1 MLSPK
6 VSLLAYVILAI
17 SMSFAIDHAALI
29 EQQLNSQ
36 ILPALRSNVD
46 ANRPISM
53 CGRSGSVL
61 TGHRG
66 DSNCPLNFTLS
77 LSQKSLV
84 QARGSNSSVQL
95 SVTFISGVSAPVT
108 LSAQGAPADT
118 EILFAPASARPSFSS
133 TMTISTNEATPLG
146 QFNITILAAGSGV
159 EKSIVLSLL
168 VVLIVHD
175 IAIVSAAIQGTA
187 AVGNIVVINATVANY
202 GSVSEAFELRAYA
215 NTTLVADRSV
225 PGLASEG
232 VYASQLM
239 WNTSGFSPGT
249 YRVLVAVPPVPGE
262 LNLLNNSREAGQMI
276 LTQSP
281 GSGPSPSPAASG
293 SAQGLNYG
301 RQLAIVAAIAEA
313 AIVFLLVVR
322 SKRRASTG
330 NASAG
335 TRKI

>member
-1 MLSPK
+1 M
-6 VSLLAYVILAI
+6 LAYVILAM

-29 EQQLNSQ
+29 ERRLNSQ
-36 ILPALRSNVD
+36 ILPALWSDVE

-53 CGRSGSVL
+53 CGRSGTL
-61 TGHRG
+61 LPGHRS
-66 DSNCPLNFTLS
+66 DSTCPLNFTVS
-77 LSQKSLV
+77 LSQTSLV

-108 LSAQGAPADT
+108 LSAQGVPAGT
-118 EILFAPASARPSFSS
+118 EILFAPASARPSFLS

-146 QFNITILAAGSGV
+146 QFNITILAAGRGV

-187 AVGNIVVINATVANY
+187 AVGSIVVINATVANY

-215 NTTLVADRSV
+215 NSTLVADRSV
-225 PGLASEG
+225 PSLASEG
-232 VYASQLM
+232 VYASRLM

-262 LNLLNNSREAGQMI
+262 LNLLDNSREAGQMI

-313 AIVFLLVVR
+313 AIVFLVVVR
-322 SKRRASTG
+322 SKRKASTG

>member
-1 MLSPK
+1 M
-6 VSLLAYVILAI
+6 LAYVILAI
-17 SMSFAIDHAALI
+17 SMSFAVDHAALI

-53 CGRSGSVL
+53 CGRSG
-61 TGHRG
+61 TIPAGHRG
-66 DSNCPLNFTLS
+66 DSNCPLNFTVS
-77 LSQKSLV
+77 LSQESLV
-84 QARGSNSSVQL
+84 QARGSNSSIQL

-108 LSAQGAPADT
+108 LSAQGAPAGT
-118 EILFAPASARPSFSS
+118 EILFAPASARPSFLS

-146 QFNITILAAGSGV
+146 QFNITILAAGRGV

-187 AVGNIVVINATVANY
+187 TVGSIVVINATVANY
-202 GSVSEAFELRAYA
+202 GSLSEAFELRAYA
-215 NTTLVADRSV
+215 NATLVAGRSLPNLA
-225 PGLASEG
+225 PGAT
-232 VYASQLM
+232 YASRLM

-249 YRVLVAVPPVPGE
+249 YTVLVAVPPVPGE
-262 LNLLNNSREAGQMI
+262 LNLLDNSREAGQMI

-281 GSGPSPSPAASG
+281 SSGPSPSPAASG
-293 SAQGLNYG
+293 TAQGLNYG

-313 AIVFLLVVR
+313 AIVFLVVVR

-330 NASAG
+330 NDSAG

>member
-1 MLSPK
+1 M
-6 VSLLAYVILAI
+6 SL
-17 SMSFAIDHAALI
+17 AIDHAALI

-36 ILPALRSNVD
+36 ILPALWSNVD
-46 ANRPISM
+46 VNRPIRM
-53 CGRSGSVL
+53 CGLSG
-61 TGHRG
+61 TIPGGHRG
-66 DSNCPLNFTLS
+66 DSNCPLNFTLY
-77 LSQKSLV
+77 LSQESLV

-108 LSAQGAPADT
+108 LSAQGVPAGT

-146 QFNITILAAGSGV
+146 QFNITIVEMGRGF
-159 EKSIVLSLL
+159 EKSIALSLL

-187 AVGNIVVINATVANY
+187 TVDNIVVINATVANY

-225 PGLASEG
+225 PSLAPEG

-239 WNTSGFSPGT
+239 WNTSGFFPGKYT
-249 YRVLVAVPPVPGE
+249 VLVAVPPVRGE
-262 LNLLNNSREAGQMI
+262 LNLLDNSREAGQLI

-313 AIVFLLVVR
+313 AIVFLVVVR

-330 NASAG
+330 NDSAG

>member
-1 MLSPK
+1 
-6 VSLLAYVILAI
+6 
-17 SMSFAIDHAALI
+17 
-29 EQQLNSQ
+29 
-36 ILPALRSNVD
+36 
-46 ANRPISM
+46 
-53 CGRSGSVL
+53 
-61 TGHRG
+61 
-66 DSNCPLNFTLS
+66 
-77 LSQKSLV
+77 
-84 QARGSNSSVQL
+84 
-95 SVTFISGVSAPVT
+95 
-108 LSAQGAPADT
+108 
-118 EILFAPASARPSFSS
+118 
-133 TMTISTNEATPLG
+133 MTISTNEATPLG